1 MFMNASSSSPECILT
16 IAQAVDYWL
25 EYRQS
30 EVRETTLKSYKQTAS
45 YIVGPLLVGTKV
57 ERYNFSRTAVSKAGA
72 QFIQMLGPTQVT
84 KLTTAQ
90 IRAWHKTV
98 TAQVGSHTANAA
110 KKFLRAALC
119 LVAEDFSLAVPA
131 MPTRLG
137 RGRTRPKKFILTTD
151 QVGRLLDAALRD
163 KERGIYYAF
172 PFLTGV
178 RPSEQL
184 ALLWEDVDLEVG
196 VIRIRRTQEPGGS
209 ITELTKTSAS
219 TREIPISPL
228 LRSMLVAWRAICP
241 QADGYEFRV
250 FPLLGRP
257 GSKQNKKR
265 GRPLC
270 YTNFLYSYWRPAL
283 TALQLPIVTPHSARH
298 AFISTL
304 QSMGIEVGLV
314 AKLAGHSNATVTLT
328 HYTQAVRG
336 GEAAL
341 RALEQAYG
349 DRTASTTHHLQG

>member
-1 MFMNASSSSPECILT
+1 MNASSSTPECTLT
-16 IAQAVDYWL
+16 VAQAVDYWL

-30 EVRETTLKSYKQTAS
+30 EVRASTWKSYKQAAS
-45 YIVGPLLVGTKV
+45 YIVGPLLVGTKT
-57 ERYNFSRTAVSKAGA
+57 ERYNFSRKGENETQA
-72 QFIQMLGPTQVT
+72 QFIQMLGPTQMT

-98 TAQVGSHTANAA
+98 TAQVGSHTANMA

-119 LVAEDFSLAVPA
+119 LVAEDFSLPVPA

-137 RGRTRPKKFILTTD
+137 RGRTRPKKLILTPD

-163 KERGIYYAF
+163 QERGIYYAF

-184 ALLWEDVDLEVG
+184 ALLWEDIDLEVG

-209 ITELTKTSAS
+209 VTELTKTSAS
-219 TREIPISPL
+219 TREIPICPL
-228 LRSMLVAWRAICP
+228 LRSMLLKWCTVCP
-241 QADGYEFRV
+241 KVDDYEYRV

-270 YTNFLYSYWRPAL
+270 YTNFLYTYWRPAL
-283 TALQLPIVTPHSARH
+283 NALQLPIVTPHSARH

-304 QSMGIEVGLV
+304 QAKGIEVGLV
-314 AKLAGHSNATVTLT
+314 AKLAGHSNATVTLS

-341 RALEQAYG
+341 RALEDAYG
-349 DRTASTTHHLQG
+349 SRIPMHAGS